1 MKDRHNM
8 ADDTDSPNGQGRSHA
23 LSRLKPSA
31 SATTNSETA
40 PTVPRSKSPV
50 RSRVAESS
58 SKPVAFNSQPMT
70 KSLSASAVSST
81 QGGPAAETS
90 GSSPYGTRSRNRTGN
105 ARPNYAEDRE
115 MEEFDWH
122 STKKATNSRAS
133 PAASLPQVAES
144 DKSVG
149 VSTRRSSNATSG
161 AANGKVGPPNSS
173 KDSIPGMSTFSL
185 GADGSAAIHP
195 PPSKKR
201 KAPGT
206 NGNSANATTSLGN
219 NSSNGHSRR
228 HISTASAIDPRQ
240 TNMLSFD
247 HCQGYLKNGRLNAD
261 DGTSLGINGTLNQ
274 VYSAKISRWI
284 FG

>member
-1 MKDRHNM
+1 M
-8 ADDTDSPNGQGRSHA
+8 ADDTDSRNGQGRSHA
-23 LSRLKPSA
+23 LTRLKPSA
-31 SATTNSETA
+31 SAMTNNEATPTA
-40 PTVPRSKSPV
+40 PRSKSPA
-50 RSRVAESS
+50 RSRVAETS
-58 SKPVAFNSQPMT
+58 SKTAAVNSQPMI
-70 KSLSASAVSST
+70 KSLSMSSIPSA
-81 QGGPAAETS
+81 QGRPAAETS

-122 STKKATNSRAS
+122 STKKSTNSGAS
-133 PAASLPQVAES
+133 PAASLPQVVEN

-161 AANGKVGPPNSS
+161 AASGKAGPQNPL

-185 GADGSAAIHP
+185 GADGSAAVHP
-195 PPSKKR
+195 TPSRKR

-206 NGNSANATTSLGN
+206 NGNSSNATTGLGN
-219 NSSNGHSRR
+219 LSSNGHSRR
-228 HISTASAIDPRQ
+228 QISTPFTIDPRQ

-261 DGTSLGINGTLNQ
+261 DGTSLGINGMLNQ
-274 VYSAKISRWI
+274 I
-284 FG
+284 